1 MNFVQRIPSYRISPV
16 PPESDDWMPGCGRF
30 ENSPIEFMTGALA
43 LDGEVKEGLGTEIG
57 LVPELG
63 NHRRAAG

>member
-1 MNFVQRIPSYRISPV
+1 
-16 PPESDDWMPGCGRF
+16 MPGRDRF
-30 ENSPIEFMTGALA
+30 KNGPIEFMTGALA

-63 NHRRAAG
+63 NHHGAPG